1 MPKNNKILI
10 RQSLFKKNLSL
21 NTIIIILGIIVNFTR
36 VGPVTISHVITIAI
50 SVNSHVIIS
59 LIIILTL
66 NIDILIIII
75 ILILLRPSIILSRAT
90 TTRARSLRNSSALGL
105 I

>member
-59 LIIILTL
+59 LIIIL
-66 NIDILIIII
+66 ILIIII